1 MTQPKSFLFQH
12 YLLSP
17 FIILYLGL
25 KTVILEPDVT
35 KISHLLGAREKCL
48 EVLTR
53 KHVKSSAF

>member
-17 FIILYLGL
+17 FIILYLGE
-25 KTVILEPDVT
+25 TVILEPDVT
-35 KISHLLGAREKCL
+35 KISHLLRAREKCL

>member
-17 FIILYLGL
+17 FIILYLGE
-25 KTVILEPDVT
+25 TVILEPDVT